1 MPAPPLARQT
11 AAQLTTKAPSTAI
24 LGKRGSTRGT
34 DGQWLAEYTDW
45 QSWARRYARQIGA
58 ASFSASVIAD
68 CCARCDLR
76 VEQRINGE
84 WTPTEDRRFAGIM
97 DEYSNPLQMTDDL
110 IRLHAWHYQ
119 VAGEMLL
126 TQRDG
131 DFGRV
136 DYGIYSTAAAE
147 WDRPNPG
154 DVMIKLVPDGKVDRD
169 TAFIVPREQTVRLWI
184 PDMEW
189 MAYAWSPMA
198 ASIDDLK
205 RWRALSR
212 YVLRTADSAL
222 AMNGMLWAPGEAFEG
237 PPIETDEV
245 EQTDVGKPKNVMEE
259 QYWQTAKMRH
269 SESEDVT
276 AVAPFLVHWDKEL
289 GAPVWVKMGEGLD
302 PAGIEH
308 RKEALEDFARSSN
321 LPVTT
326 VIGGGVGDANHWS
339 EWLASDKFFD
349 SGVAPTMNRM
359 CHLDLTRAYLWPRA
373 RAAGMR
379 DDQLGDIR
387 IGYDPSPVIV
397 KTDQSD
403 IALQLNRAGLL
414 SNEATLE
421 AANFAETD
429 AMPPGPQ
436 RDWLLEVLSGQK
448 PPGAPPGGGV
458 GPPGTV
464 GPGNIKQIA
473 PPRPTALPNN
483 GRARAAGA
491 GEREYIRD
499 ELGQFGVGGGGDEAG
514 PQLEGKGTKDD
525 PITGVAS
532 ADEALRLIAD
542 GKYVEMDPDLVAVS
556 LERMAQIANE
566 AKQAGEKAPLYDL
579 CNITSGDTSLF
590 CGSSVVESRLDMP
603 QLSGVPLPGSPAADM
618 DRNDRG
624 EVDITKGFLASLKSE
639 GIRSRSAE
647 VDPATLKAS
656 QNDLNGAKVAGMM
669 TSMANGSMPP
679 GSIMVSSD
687 NYVIDG
693 HHRWAANVGTDY
705 TGGGQL
711 TMPVVRIDMPIQ
723 QVLEKAKTYA
733 KEQGLPQMQAS
744 VSRSRVAAVLA
755 EALFAIAVEP
765 DDDLVNA

>member
-1 MPAPPLARQT
+1 
-11 AAQLTTKAPSTAI
+11 
-24 LGKRGSTRGT
+24 
-34 DGQWLAEYTDW
+34 
-45 QSWARRYARQIGA
+45 
-58 ASFSASVIAD
+58 
-68 CCARCDLR
+68 
-76 VEQRINGE
+76 
-84 WTPTEDRRFAGIM
+84 
-97 DEYSNPLQMTDDL
+97 
-110 IRLHAWHYQ
+110 
-119 VAGEMLL
+119 
-126 TQRDG
+126 
-131 DFGRV
+131 
-136 DYGIYSTAAAE
+136 
-147 WDRPNPG
+147 
-154 DVMIKLVPDGKVDRD
+154 
-169 TAFIVPREQTVRLWI
+169 VRLWI
-184 PDMEW
+184 PDQEW

-212 YVLRTADSAL
+212 YVLRTADSQL
-222 AMNGMLWAPGEAFEG
+222 AMNGMLWAPGEAFDT

-245 EQTDVGKPKNVMEE
+245 EGTDVGDPKNVVED
-259 QYWQTAKMRH
+259 QYWQTARMRH

-276 AVAPFLVHWDKEL
+276 AVAPFLIHWDKEL

-302 PAGIEH
+302 PNGIAH

-359 CHLDLTRAYLWPRA
+359 THLDLTRAYLWPRA
-373 RAAGMR
+373 RLAGLR
-379 DDQLGDIR
+379 DDQLVDIR

-397 KTDQSD
+397 KTDNSD

-421 AANFAETD
+421 AANFSDAD

-458 GPPGTV
+458 GPPGKV
-464 GPGNIKQIA
+464 GPGNVKQIM
-473 PPRPTALPNN
+473 PPRPDVNFASVD
-483 GRARAAGA
+483 GD
-491 GEREYIRD
+491 REYVRD
-499 ELGQFGVGGGGDEAG
+499 ELGRFGLGGDEAG

-525 PITGVAS
+525 PISGVAS
-532 ADEALRLIAD
+532 ADEALRLIAE

-556 LERMAQIANE
+556 LERMAEI
-566 AKQAGEKAPLYDL
+566 AKQAKAAGEKAPLYDL
-579 CNITSGDTSLF
+579 CNITSNDTSLF

-603 QLSGVPLPGSPAADM
+603 QLSGVPLPGSPASKM
-618 DRNDRG
+618 ELNDRG
-624 EVDITKGFLASLKSE
+624 EADITKGFLAQLKSE
-639 GIRSRSAE
+639 GTGSRRAE

-669 TSMANGSMPP
+669 TSMQAGTMPP
-679 GSIMVSSD
+679 GTIMVSSD

-693 HHRWAANVGTDY
+693 HHRWAAEVGTDY
-705 TGGGQL
+705 TGGGQM
-711 TMPVVRIDMPIQ
+711 TMQVQRIDMPIQ
-723 QVLEKAKTYA
+723 QVLERAKAYA
-733 KEQGLPQMQAS
+733 KEQGLPQMQAA

-755 EALFAIAVEP
+755 EALFAIAVG
-765 DDDLVNA
+765 DDDLVDA